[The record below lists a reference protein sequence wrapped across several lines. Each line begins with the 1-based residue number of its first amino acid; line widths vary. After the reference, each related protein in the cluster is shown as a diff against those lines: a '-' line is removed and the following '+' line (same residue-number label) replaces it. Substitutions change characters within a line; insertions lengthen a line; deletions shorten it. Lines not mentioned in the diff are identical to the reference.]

1 MSKSVLIL
9 SCSTGGGHNAA
20 GHAMQEVFASHGWEV
35 LFPDYLS
42 LAGERVSRVV
52 SNVYIETARR
62 TPRLFGEAYKLG
74 MAVSKH
80 STLSPVYYA
89 NHLMA
94 RYLRAYLDEHPVDA
108 ILMPH
113 LYPAETLS
121 WMKRNGEALPLTV
134 AIATDYTCIPFWEET
149 DCDRYV
155 IPAADLAGEFTA
167 RGLPSEKLMP
177 LGIPV
182 SPEYLAPISQ
192 AEARRRLGLPEEGDC
207 ILVMGGSM
215 GAGSLCTLA
224 HRLLEETTNEHLV
237 VITGSNEQTAE
248 HLATL
253 AESQPR
259 LTVLKY
265 TREVPLYLRAC
276 DLLFTKPGGLT
287 STEAAVSGIPMVHTD
302 PIPGCETQNSIYFSV
317 RGMSRTAPT
326 TQDQVTAGLSLLRSP
341 DAREAMRACQ
351 RQGIHADA
359 AQRIYEAVVQL
370 LNGKKEGHYDA

>member
-1 MSKSVLIL
+1 MNKRVLIL

-42 LAGERVSRVV
+42 LAGERVSRMV
-52 SNVYIETARR
+52 SDAYIETARR
-62 TPRLFGEAYKLG
+62 TPRLFGQAYKLG

-94 RYLRAYLDEHPVDA
+94 KYLRAYLDSHPVDA

-113 LYPAETLS
+113 LYPAETLT
-121 WMKRNGEALPLTV
+121 WMKRNGEALPATF

-155 IPAADLAGEFTA
+155 IPAADLAGEFTG
-167 RGLPSEKLMP
+167 RGLPQEKLLP

-182 SPEYLAPISQ
+182 SQAYLEPTPR
-192 AEARRRLGLPEEGDC
+192 AEARRRLGLPEEGEC

-215 GAGSLCTLA
+215 GAGSLYTLS
-224 HRLLEETTNEHLV
+224 HCLLEQTKDEHLV

-248 HLATL
+248 HLKSL
-253 AESQPR
+253 AQTEKR

-265 TREVPLYLRAC
+265 TKEVPLYFRAC

-287 STEAAVSGIPMVHTD
+287 STEAAVSGIPMVHTE

-317 RGMSRTAPT
+317 RGMSRTGPT
-326 TQDQVTAGLSLLRSP
+326 VADQVTAGLSLLHSS
-341 DAREAMRACQ
+341 DACAAMRACQ
-351 RQGIHADA
+351 RAGIHADA
-359 AQRIYEAVVQL
+359 AERIYEAVVSSLQ
-370 LNGKKEGHYDA
+370 